1 MCGIAGIISFSGAK
15 NQVSAIKN
23 MTDSMQNRG
32 PDDEGFLLFNDGPT
46 PYYGDKS
53 AENSYNLNLN
63 YLPKKHINLAK
74 NIKSTVVLGFKRL
87 SIIDLSFEAHQ
98 PMCDTSQR
106 YWIVFNGEIYNY
118 PEIKK
123 ELQDLNHNF
132 YSNSDTEV
140 VLKAYIQWGE
150 KALQKFN
157 GMFAFAIFD
166 INTKNIFIAR
176 DRIGIKPLYFFKN
189 NNTFIFGSTIK
200 SIIDSNLY
208 KPEINWEGLWQ
219 NFTFSMAQRPN
230 TCFLNIVGLEPG
242 HFLNLNIT
250 SGKLIKTKYWY
261 IPTNT
266 QDFSL
271 TEKKAANFLEEALY
285 KSIKYRLK
293 ADVEVGAFMS
303 GGIDSTTISAI
314 ASKIQPDIKVF
325 TLGFK
330 NKYTDYDEINQAK
343 ATAKINNLNH
353 IIHYESPNT
362 VLNNINTIVTG
373 YEEPYHH
380 LPANYVMSKAVAQH
394 QVKVVLNGLGGDELF
409 AGYHFYS
416 KLKKWLLLKRFN
428 KIVQALPQNIN
439 PRIDVAKKL
448 VSYKN
453 IAQYYT
459 HFRSTFYDADN
470 INLFKNHQY
479 NSLNTLENLYPNN
492 NKFTDNIEALSYYDL
507 KSYIGNHQTR
517 TVDQFTMN
525 FSIEGRF
532 PFLDH
537 ELIELAFKIP
547 SKYKIKNGVQ
557 KYILKEVAKK
567 YIAPSCFNMPKK
579 GFGLPLE
586 YWYKNE
592 LKEFISDNIS
602 DLKVRQIFN
611 NQEIDKVLKTDNV
624 RKIWHLVMTEQWL
637 QKFFDK

>member
-1 MCGIAGIISFSGAK
+1 MCGIAGIISFNGAK
-15 NQVSAIKN
+15 NQVLAIKN
-23 MTDSMQNRG
+23 MCDSLQNRG
-32 PDDEGFLLFNDGPT
+32 PDDDGFLLFNDKPHV
-46 PYYGDKS
+46 YYSDKS
-53 AENSYNLNLN
+53 SKKSNNSSLKYI
-63 YLPKKHINLAK
+63 PKNHINTAT
-74 NIKSTVVLGFKRL
+74 NSKSSVAFGFKRL
-87 SIIDLSFEAHQ
+87 SIIDLSFNAHQ
-98 PMCDTSQR
+98 PMCDDSQR
-106 YWIVFNGEIYNY
+106 YWIIFNGEIYNY
-118 PEIKK
+118 HEIKK
-123 ELQDLNHNF
+123 ELQNLNHNF
-132 YSNSDTEV
+132 HSNSDTEV
-140 VLKAYIQWGE
+140 VLKSFIQWGE
-150 KALQKFN
+150 KALHKFN

-166 INTKNIFIAR
+166 IVSNNIFIAR
-176 DRIGIKPLYFFKN
+176 DRIGIKPLYFFKDN
-189 NNTFIFGSTIK
+189 STFIFGSTIK
-200 SIIDSNLY
+200 SIIDSKRY

-230 TCFLNIVGLEPG
+230 TCFLNIVGLESG
-242 HFLNLNIT
+242 HFLNLDIT
-250 SGKLIKTKYWY
+250 TGKLIKTKYWH

-271 TEKKAANFLEEALY
+271 NEKKATDLLEEALY

-293 ADVEVGAFMS
+293 ADVEVGTFMS

-330 NKYTDYDEINQAK
+330 NKYTDYDEIRQAK
-343 ATAKINNLNH
+343 ATAKINHLNH
-353 IIHYESPNT
+353 IIAYENPNT
-362 VLNNINTIVTG
+362 IINNIDTIVTG

-380 LPANYVMSKAVAQH
+380 LPANYVLSKAVAQNN
-394 QVKVVLNGLGGDELF
+394 VKVVLNGLGGDELF
-409 AGYHFYS
+409 AGYHFYK
-416 KLKKWLLLKRFN
+416 KLNKWHLLKHFSTVLKVFPNHFN
-428 KIVQALPQNIN
+428 N
-439 PRIDVAKKL
+439 RIDVAKKL
-448 VSYKN
+448 ISYKN

-459 HFRSTFYDADN
+459 HFRSTYYDADN
-470 INLFKNHQY
+470 NNLFKNQQY
-479 NSLNTLENLYPNN
+479 NSLNLLENLYLDNN
-492 NKFTDNIEALSYYDL
+492 NFTDDIEALSYYDL

-537 ELIELAFKIP
+537 ELIETAFKIP

-567 YIAPSCFNMPKK
+567 HISPSCFNMPKK

-592 LKEFISDNIS
+592 LKDFIQDNIN
-602 DLKVRQIFN
+602 DLKMRYLFN
-611 NQEIDKVLKTDNV
+611 NQEIDKVLKTNNV